1 MSIQKE
7 KTSLFCNKIAEK
19 VEKSTEKGG
28 VKILFYPING
38 NKVVFTDSTG
48 WRETILGDNMI
59 YYAPVTN

>member
-38 NKVVFTDSTG
+38 NKCMG
-48 WRETILGDNMI
+48 KKILLI
-59 YYAPVTN
+59 T